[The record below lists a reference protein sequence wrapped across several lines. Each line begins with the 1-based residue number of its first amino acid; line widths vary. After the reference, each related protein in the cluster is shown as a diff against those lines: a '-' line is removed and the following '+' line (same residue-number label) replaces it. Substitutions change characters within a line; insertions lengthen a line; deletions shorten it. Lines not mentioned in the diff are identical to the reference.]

1 LKKIIFIGVLAI
13 VLQACNTIGVFEKT
27 ATFSDHAWASSNC
40 PNFVFEIQDTSA
52 YYNIFAVLRHTDAY
66 HYNNIWLNI
75 SMMPPGDTATTV
87 QQNFKL
93 GDNRLGWLG
102 TTMDDVIEHRMLIT
116 NKPVKL
122 KKGNYTFQLQQ
133 VMRED
138 PLQNILNAGI
148 RVEKVIQ

>member
-1 LKKIIFIGVLAI
+1 
-13 VLQACNTIGVFEKT
+13 
-27 ATFSDHAWASSNC
+27 
-40 PNFVFEIQDTSA
+40 
-52 YYNIFAVLRHTDAY
+52 
-66 HYNNIWLNI
+66 
-75 SMMPPGDTATTV
+75 MMPPGDTATTV